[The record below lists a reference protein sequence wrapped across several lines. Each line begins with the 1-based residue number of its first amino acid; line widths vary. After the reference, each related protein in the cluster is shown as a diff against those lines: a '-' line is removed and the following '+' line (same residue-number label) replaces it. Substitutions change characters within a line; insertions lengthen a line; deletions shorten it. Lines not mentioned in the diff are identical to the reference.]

1 MYEVIIIGGSYAG
14 LSAAM
19 ALGRS
24 MRNVLMIDS
33 GKPCN
38 WQTPY
43 SHNFITQD
51 GQTPAAIADTARQQV
66 LKYDTIQLIADKAV
80 AAVKIEGGFEVQTHS
95 GQIYSAKK
103 IIFAAGV
110 SDIMPPI
117 KGFAE
122 CWGISILHCPYCHGY
137 EVRDKPL
144 GIIANGDMA
153 YEFCKMIHHWSKDL
167 TLFCNGAST
176 LSSEQTKKLRANNI
190 AIIEKEIEEIIHDEG
205 QMRHL
210 LFIDG
215 SIQKLQAVFS
225 RVAFEQHCPLPA
237 GLGCTLTEAG
247 LLEVDAFQ
255 KTNIAGIY
263 AAGDCATM
271 FRAVSVA
278 VAAGTAAGAMINKE
292 LIEENF

>member
-14 LSAAM
+14 LSEAM

-24 MRNVLMIDS
+24 MRNVLIIDS

-38 WQTPY
+38 RQTPY

-51 GQTPAAIADTARQQV
+51 GETPDAIAHKARQQV
-66 LKYDTIQLIADKAV
+66 LTYNTIQLITDKAV
-80 AAVKIEGGFEVQTHS
+80 AAAKIENGFELKTQS
-95 GQIYSAKK
+95 GEVYRSKK

-117 KGFAE
+117 EGFAQ
-122 CWGISILHCPYCHGY
+122 CWGISVLHCPYCHGY
-137 EVRDKPL
+137 EVKNMPL

-153 YEFCKMIHHWSKDL
+153 YEFSKMIHHWSKDL
-167 TLFCNGAST
+167 TLVCNGAST
-176 LSSEQTKKLRANNI
+176 LSSEQTQKLTAINI
-190 AIIEKEIEEIIHDEG
+190 SIIEKEIMQIIQDNG
-205 QMRHL
+205 QIQHIVFR
-210 LFIDG
+210 DG
-215 SIQKLQAVFS
+215 SMQKLKTVFS

-237 GLGCTLTEAG
+237 QLGCTLTEEG
-247 LLEVDAFQ
+247 LLHVDAFQ

-263 AAGDCATM
+263 AAGDCDTM

-278 VAAGTAAGAMINKE
+278 VAQGGTAGAMVNRE
-292 LIEENF
+292 LIEDDF